1 MGMSLW
7 SGPRWQAR
15 VFLRTIAPPRGP
27 RIISTWWRSYSGR
40 AEPWRPAAPCS
51 RSGTSGGNQEAAKRP
66 RAGELRKQ
74 THGSR
79 WCVTKG
85 DIEFPLLDKVED
97 RAFFATALEQHLRRN
112 PILRLHCTCL
122 LTVK

>member
-15 VFLRTIAPPRGP
+15 VFLRTVAPPQGP
-27 RIISTWWRSYSGR
+27 RIISTWLRSYSGI
-40 AEPWRPAAPCS
+40 AEPWRPVAPCS
-51 RSGTSGGNQEAAKRP
+51 RSGTSGGDQGAAKSP

-79 WCVTKG
+79 WCFTVV
-85 DIEFPLLDKVED
+85 DIEFQLLERVEH
-97 RAFFATALEQHLRRN
+97 RACLATALEHHRARVATM
-112 PILRLHCTCL
+112 LRLPNARSCP
-122 LTVK
+122 